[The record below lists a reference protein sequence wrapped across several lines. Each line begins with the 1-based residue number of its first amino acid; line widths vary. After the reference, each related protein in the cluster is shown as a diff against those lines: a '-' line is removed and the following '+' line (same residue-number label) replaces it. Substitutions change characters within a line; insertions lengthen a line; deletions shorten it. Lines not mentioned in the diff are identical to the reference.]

1 MNKAISSIIGFI
13 LFVLGFL
20 ALVLQMVGVQ
30 LMFLTWLDTWGGGT
44 GLFLRLL
51 MIIAGLVIVIVAR
64 SNEQTHDE
72 FFN

>member
-1 MNKAISSIIGFI
+1 MNKAIYSVIGFI

-30 LMFLTWLDTWGGGT
+30 IAFLTWLDSWGGGT
-44 GLFLRLL
+44 GLFLRIL
-51 MIIAGLVIVIVAR
+51 MIIVGLVIVIVTR